1 MYAQVELTPDSLPAQ
16 PRTGFW
22 FDSPLKPQEFQLR
35 PHASIF
41 MEGDDAEF
49 VYEVLEGVVCCYCLL
64 ADGRRQVLS
73 FSIPGDLV
81 GLVQGDLH
89 RYSTE
94 ALCPTRVRSIPRSAL
109 LKIAAERPEV
119 GQKLLQFATS
129 RLAMMQDHFV
139 MLGRKSALEKVASFL
154 LALADNAGVRNAEEA
169 ILDLPM
175 TRADIADYLGLTL
188 ETVSR
193 TLTKLKVAGAIN
205 LAQPHKVMIRDMW
218 QLEDFAEADGNAA
231 RTS

>member
-1 MYAQVELTPDSLPAQ
+1 MYAQANLMSTARPAQ
-16 PRTGFW
+16 PRNESW
-22 FDSPLKPQEFQLR
+22 FDMPLKPQEFHLR
-35 PHASIF
+35 SHAPIF

-73 FSIPGDLV
+73 FSFPGDLL
-81 GLVQGDLH
+81 GLVQGDTH

-94 ALCPTRVRSIPRSAL
+94 ALCAVRLRCIPRSAL
-109 LKIAAERPEV
+109 LKTAVERPEL

-129 RLAMMQDHFV
+129 RLAVMQDHFV

-154 LALADNAGVRNAEEA
+154 LALADHAGARDDGTATLE
-169 ILDLPM
+169 LPM

-193 TLTKLKVAGAIN
+193 TLTKLKVAGAID
-205 LAQPHKVMIRDMW
+205 LPQPHKVMVRNMS
-218 QLEDFAEADGNAA
+218 QLEEFAEADGDVV
-231 RTS
+231 